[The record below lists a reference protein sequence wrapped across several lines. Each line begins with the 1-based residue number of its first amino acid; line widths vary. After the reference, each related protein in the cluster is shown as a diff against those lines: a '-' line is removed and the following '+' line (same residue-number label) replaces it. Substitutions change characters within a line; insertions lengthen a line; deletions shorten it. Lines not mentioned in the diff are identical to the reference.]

1 MTAQFGRF
9 GWEMESCDAEA
20 ESVKE
25 NETVN
30 VPEIHYHSPKGKTPV
45 AGRSQCY
52 LGLKLIL

>member
-1 MTAQFGRF
+1 
-9 GWEMESCDAEA
+9 MESCDAEA

-52 LGLKLIL
+52 LGLRLIL